1 LVELTGR
8 RVAVFSQLDPGA
20 MFERSGGVFGA
31 VRWLF
36 TAEVGARDQVIYRVI
51 DTQGMPR
58 VLSVNRVTE

>member
-1 LVELTGR
+1 LVAR
-8 RVAVFSQLDPGA
+8 RGGGVGFLCPLDPGA